1 MRDGRLRGIM
11 TSSVMRYGLCACSV
25 VSDSLR
31 PPLVCSPPGSLFRGF
46 SRQEYWTGLPFPSP
60 GDLPDPGNEPKSL
73 ALQADLFLF
82 YHLSHQGSPAMM

>member
-25 VSDSLR
+25 VSNSLR

-60 GDLPDPGNEPKSL
+60 GDLPDPRIDP
-73 ALQADLFLF
+73 A
-82 YHLSHQGSPAMM
+82 SPALAGGFFTH